1 MGGKYGQADKKEQ
14 RDRKEFLSYQNAIN
28 YRYWTIET
36 TTEYS
41 AAINTWKNVWTSEK
55 ERVYMM
61 ISFDILSE
69 RRNPAITGF
78 N

>member
-55 ERVYMM
+55 ERVHDDLLRHIVWAKEPGNY
-61 ISFDILSE
+61 
-69 RRNPAITGF
+69 RV
-78 N
+78 